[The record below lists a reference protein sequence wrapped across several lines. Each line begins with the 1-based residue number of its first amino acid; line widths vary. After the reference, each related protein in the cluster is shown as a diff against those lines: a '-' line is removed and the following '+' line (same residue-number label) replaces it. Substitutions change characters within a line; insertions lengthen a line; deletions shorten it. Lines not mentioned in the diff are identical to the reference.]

1 MSFVADMFIPGSGSV
16 VTVLVKM
23 YDLCNEMKEGQIA
36 CKRLHLRLKD
46 IFDELQKME
55 TRGEIPSSDKVAKY
69 VEVVAKYLRYL
80 EQYRSQKLFRRLIKH
95 QAMSGQLALIYEEI
109 DMLFRILNLA
119 GTAAMMEW
127 KQQWDIDQQAQ
138 QEVMSSL
145 VVNSVEVLR
154 ELQDTRAQ
162 LEAMMMLKY
171 EMEQRSDQQ
180 TSETMHLMKS
190 MMATVV
196 RASKTTVAKLP
207 PWFFPSDDIEF
218 EEEPF
223 ARGSFGSVHHGVWG
237 SGTKCGEVFPRR
249 RCDRRWS
256 C

>member
-1 MSFVADMFIPGSGSV
+1 
-16 VTVLVKM
+16 
-23 YDLCNEMKEGQIA
+23 
-36 CKRLHLRLKD
+36 
-46 IFDELQKME
+46 ME

-162 LEAMMMLKY
+162 LEAMMMLKG
-171 EMEQRSDQQ
+171 Q

-223 ARGSFGSVHHGVWG
+223 APCIMVCGGLVQNVV
-237 SGTKCGEVFPRR
+237 KCFLVDDVIVDGRAK
-249 RCDRRWS
+249 
-256 C
+256 

>member
-16 VTVLVKM
+16 VTVLVKI

-171 EMEQRSDQQ
+171 EME
-180 TSETMHLMKS
+180 
-190 MMATVV
+190 
-196 RASKTTVAKLP
+196 
-207 PWFFPSDDIEF
+207 
-218 EEEPF
+218 
-223 ARGSFGSVHHGVWG
+223 
-237 SGTKCGEVFPRR
+237 
-249 RCDRRWS
+249 
-256 C
+256 